1 MAKWTLGVVLSGI
14 AIAGAALSA
23 HHSLAGVY
31 ALGKEAKVHGT
42 FNSFKIV
49 NPHSSMK
56 LDVKNS
62 DGTVT
67 EWSFVGGSAG
77 QIARLGLKDGVNAL
91 HYGDASLGALIE
103 GRFFVFLEAVPRSAV
118 RAFAQPLGMN
128 RSAGIAEE
136 LSLELRH
143 ERRIVDGLPIRN
155 NELLPSP
162 RPSPC
167 KGEGVRRMLMTSP
180 GTW

>member
-1 MAKWTLGVVLSGI
+1 MVKRLLGCLVVCGLV
-14 AIAGAALSA
+14 AGASLQA

-31 ALGKEAKVHGT
+31 ALGKEAKVRGT

-56 LDVKNS
+56 MDVKNA

-91 HYGDASLGALIE
+91 HFGDEIE
-103 GRFFVFLEAVPRSAV
+103 VTCTPAADGKSPVGLLVAITYKDGHTLRFRS
-118 RAFAQPLGMN
+118 P
-128 RSAGIAEE
+128 EE
-136 LSLELRH
+136 
-143 ERRIVDGLPIRN
+143 
-155 NELLPSP
+155 
-162 RPSPC
+162 
-167 KGEGVRRMLMTSP
+167 
-180 GTW
+180 

>member
-67 EWSFVGGSAG
+67 EWSFVGGSAFLLASV
-77 QIARLGLKDGVNAL
+77 INHFLGLF
-91 HYGDASLGALIE
+91 ASTNSFTQLLI
-103 GRFFVFLEAVPRSAV
+103 RRSARESEV
-118 RAFAQPLGMN
+118 WKRWRPM
-128 RSAGIAEE
+128 AGAKAV
-136 LSLELRH
+136 L
-143 ERRIVDGLPIRN
+143 
-155 NELLPSP
+155 
-162 RPSPC
+162 
-167 KGEGVRRMLMTSP
+167 
-180 GTW
+180 